1 MVSRKIRNVFYRN
14 FPADS
19 RIHALP
25 DPSRVTLVSSETY
38 SNNAN
43 NANNANNPN
52 IPIFSMCSEIVQ
64 GSSPK
69 TKIVREYSQFLNG
82 SNENFLFSFQ
92 INKYLKYLS

>member
-1 MVSRKIRNVFYRN
+1 MKNFLSFFGPKKIGQGGSLGKGVWEPN
-14 FPADS
+14 FPPDS

-43 NANNANNPN
+43 NPNNPNNPN
-52 IPIFSMCSEIVQ
+52 IPIFSMCSEILQ

-69 TKIVREYSQFLNG
+69 T
-82 SNENFLFSFQ
+82 
-92 INKYLKYLS
+92 